1 MKSRFA
7 SEKITPIRAEINT
20 MEVLKKIV
28 ESGWIITTIE
38 MKQILNFLGIRMS
51 MVQGKENYQFKK
63 FIEQVLSSFDIDE

>member
-1 MKSRFA
+1 LKSRFA
-7 SEKITPIRAEINT
+7 SEKITPIRTEINT